1 MAYIQH
7 LPCFYTLL
15 SFVVEGWIE
24 PLLDQNTEGSKPPC
38 FHKFS
43 LAALCAMWEVGGDEK
58 KICDTYQQQASATTT
73 RGPDAEPT
81 SEELQLTRLSTE
93 LTREEQR
100 LFMDAAFNFES
111 YCLTYYRGK
120 RLLCYHN
127 SARYLNIPWDNTKTF
142 FHRYRSNLIH
152 IFVSAVARRLKS
164 IHGNVRQRWS
174 WDSGSDEKY
183 FLYYFQKAYMYHEL
197 RQCMGYLTSQG
208 LSMFTRLHR
217 MSHKELA
224 IFIVR
229 TFWHFSKITT
239 GNRFYDPW
247 HLESKEWVYF
257 SSELPPKL
265 RNIGQNIWEDM
276 WNREDPR
283 RRPNHNMMPYR
294 VNPSDEGQ

>member
-7 LPCFYTLL
+7 LPCELLLEIMIYCNSDVLSFARFGDVDLPSFALAGHLRHMRLQTGFYTLS

-43 LAALCAMWEVGGDEK
+43 LAALCVMWEVGGDEK

-81 SEELQLTRLSTE
+81 SEELQLTRLSTD

-111 YCLTYYRGK
+111 TGPISSISLK
-120 RLLCYHN
+120 H
-127 SARYLNIPWDNTKTF
+127 WD
-142 FHRYRSNLIH
+142 L
-152 IFVSAVARRLKS
+152 VSAVARRLKS

-174 WDSGSDEKY
+174 WDSGSDEK
-183 FLYYFQKAYMYHEL
+183 
-197 RQCMGYLTSQG
+197 
-208 LSMFTRLHR
+208 
-217 MSHKELA
+217 
-224 IFIVR
+224 
-229 TFWHFSKITT
+229 
-239 GNRFYDPW
+239 FYDPW